1 MYIYIVGAVAY
12 SDAYFGSGSGPYY
25 LDDVQ
30 CRGSEVSLL
39 SCRQA
44 VIGVHNCRAGNEAG
58 VKCVDGK
65 FSVRYH
71 RVCIKHPWFG
81 DIRLQLYRG
90 WALDT
95 WSDSLDM

>member
-1 MYIYIVGAVAY
+1 MYISIAGAVAY
-12 SDAYFGSGSGPYY
+12 SDAYFGSGSGPYH

-44 VIGVHNCRAGNEAG
+44 VTGVHNCRAGNEAG
-58 VKCVDGK
+58 VNCVDGK

-71 RVCIKHPWFG
+71 RVRIKHPYG
-81 DIRLQLYRG
+81 LGTSDCSCTG
-90 WALDT
+90 VGLDT

>member
-1 MYIYIVGAVAY
+1 MYISIAGAVAY
-12 SDAYFGSGSGPYY
+12 YDAHFGSGSGPYH

-39 SCRQA
+39 SCRHA
-44 VIGVHNCRAGNEAG
+44 VIGVHYCRAGSEAG
-58 VKCVDGK
+58 VKCVGGK

-71 RVCIKHPWFG
+71 RVRSKHPWFG

-95 WSDSLDM
+95 CTDSLDM